1 MSQPGGE
8 YIAQNTS
15 HMTYDDN
22 WPPQLPFAPNLTAPF
37 LTSCSRQLFRSTIRR
52 LSVHYRNEIIREAET
67 NWWPFSFLRSLRQC
81 RLLHRLFLRNK
92 TIFMNLP
99 FRAEAAAASLHKEK
113 EIRLRSCFNE
123 IAVRSIEMRSIYGIS
138 TAFSDATRSDFSQ
151 IVDMWRHVSTRLT
164 YFKSRV
170 PFVAAIQAMIRDL
183 ICQRSLSRT
192 SWSFCAK
199 SSAGA
204 TGLAA

>member
-1 MSQPGGE
+1 MSRPGGE
-8 YIAQNTS
+8 CIAHNTS
-15 HMTYDDN
+15 HMTYHDN

-52 LSVHYRNEIIREAET
+52 LGALQKWNHKRG
-67 NWWPFSFLRSLRQC
+67 
-81 RLLHRLFLRNK
+81 RNK
-92 TIFMNLP
+92 LMAVFLSFVASDNVDYSIGCFSVVKLFFMNLP
-99 FRAEAAAASLHKEK
+99 FRAEAAASLHKEK

-164 YFKSRV
+164 HFKSRV